1 MIKLVRLVWYW
12 AFHLPWKFTVPLVFS
27 GLLSLSGLAYLV
39 QLFEMTEVTD
49 LIAKLAGIDMLGPV
63 VDGTGV
69 LEYPHIA
76 FRVFFEGFVAFALFL
91 IILLASYNVAAFIYR
106 KARTHPVGSIYV
118 HTPRSA

>member
-1 MIKLVRLVWYW
+1 
-12 AFHLPWKFTVPLVFS
+12 
-27 GLLSLSGLAYLV
+27 
-39 QLFEMTEVTD
+39 MTEVTD

-118 HTPRSA
+118 HTPVPPEMGSSTVIDEFKRLNGIDDLRIGLILAGGGVPRALTRRAP